1 MTGRNRDRIAQSKHP
16 HAGSLAIVDKPQVA
30 RTCILRAFGLQ
41 IDIILSLSGV
51 TFVCFVVSFSFVC
64 FSLKPSRG
72 PWINCSSICMRPD
85 SHNKQLLKPL
95 EYTECGR
102 CYAFFGRMVASRG
115 GYRMA
120 RGRHY
125 AKLSL
130 SNAPR
135 LSFSDLC
142 ILLFLFL
149 SLCRFLCV
157 CVFLLLS
164 LELGRCSSDLFL
176 SSRPRTGLATT
187 CISGYG

>member
-1 MTGRNRDRIAQSKHP
+1 
-16 HAGSLAIVDKPQVA
+16 
-30 RTCILRAFGLQ
+30 
-41 IDIILSLSGV
+41 
-51 TFVCFVVSFSFVC
+51 
-64 FSLKPSRG
+64 
-72 PWINCSSICMRPD
+72 
-85 SHNKQLLKPL
+85 
-95 EYTECGR
+95 
-102 CYAFFGRMVASRG
+102 MVASRG

-130 SNAPR
+130 SNAAR

-149 SLCRFLCV
+149 YLCRLCV
-157 CVFLLLS
+157 LCFSLLS

-187 CISGYG
+187 CIIGYG

>member
-1 MTGRNRDRIAQSKHP
+1 
-16 HAGSLAIVDKPQVA
+16 
-30 RTCILRAFGLQ
+30 
-41 IDIILSLSGV
+41 
-51 TFVCFVVSFSFVC
+51 
-64 FSLKPSRG
+64 
-72 PWINCSSICMRPD
+72 
-85 SHNKQLLKPL
+85 
-95 EYTECGR
+95 
-102 CYAFFGRMVASRG
+102 
-115 GYRMA
+115 MA
-120 RGRHY
+120 RGPHY

-149 SLCRFLCV
+149 SLFFLCV

-187 CISGYG
+187 CITGYG